1 MLDVGTEMIMK
12 HEQHLS
18 SSYNSSSSGFGFLE
32 GICLTGEVTSN
43 DVRECR
49 KQLCIKSRKRRNL
62 PERFKS
68 LIFFPRITNPFESAV
83 GIGDA
88 ATTASLVLILQLR

>member
-1 MLDVGTEMIMK
+1 MKELQILPTQLDTEQILKSIGCSMLDVGTEMIMK

-62 PERFKS
+62 PERFKKS
-68 LIFFPRITNPFESAV
+68 DLLSKNH
-83 GIGDA
+83 
-88 ATTASLVLILQLR
+88 